1 MTLVRKGAATVSE
14 HLDKGNLYDRLNQAI
29 QQTRELVVSM
39 EGLQEDDDARYKK
52 KTPPCQLK
60 MTT

>member
-1 MTLVRKGAATVSE
+1 MSE

-39 EGLQEDDDARYKK
+39 EGLQ
-52 KTPPCQLK
+52 K
-60 MTT
+60 MMTQVLEENAAL